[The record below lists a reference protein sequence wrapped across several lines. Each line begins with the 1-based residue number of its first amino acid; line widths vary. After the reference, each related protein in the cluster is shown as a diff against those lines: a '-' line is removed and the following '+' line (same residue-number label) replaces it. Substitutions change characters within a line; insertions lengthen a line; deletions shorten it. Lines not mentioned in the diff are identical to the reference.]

1 MRQNLAK
8 FCRCTGKFYLQ
19 NFAILQIFW
28 CLHRYTGTEFGQNLV
43 KISTKFSNKYFS
55 GLPIGNIP
63 VDPFAKVA
71 TELQNG
77 DRIFIETDEVPQPGS
92 YDGGGRGWLVR
103 IG

>member
-1 MRQNLAK
+1 MQHVDEHVGN
-8 FCRCTGKFYLQ
+8 TGKGKL
-19 NFAILQIFW
+19 
-28 CLHRYTGTEFGQNLV
+28 RTGCTAVRNTGVPLG
-43 KISTKFSNKYFS
+43 K
-55 GLPIGNIP
+55 IP